1 VELSFKRLSHSRKEF
16 SIRRAMSFA
25 EWRDCQRLQRLVW
38 GMNEMDIVP
47 LHMLRVFAEGGG
59 LIMNAYDRAHRPIG
73 TSVSFPLNH
82 EGRPILNSHMT
93 GVVRDW
99 QNKGVGLVLKLEQRK
114 FAIEKGLDL
123 ICWTYDPLR
132 SQNNWFNLNKLG
144 VIARA
149 YYTNYYGNLAA
160 KLYRGLDSDR
170 FLAEWWVNSPRVK
183 KRLKTLGKTKR
194 VNLEQQ
200 AIVNETAMRNGTRR
214 PVGRLNLRA
223 HEKSILLEIPA
234 NIDQLRD
241 RSASALHRWR
251 ADTRQLYV
259 HYFKLGYI
267 ATETLIDDSADRRSF
282 VRLERGPL
290 ERILQN

>member
-1 VELSFKRLSHSRKEF
+1 
-16 SIRRAMSFA
+16 
-25 EWRDCQRLQRLVW
+25 
-38 GMNEMDIVP
+38 MNEMDIVP
-47 LHMLRVFAEGGG
+47 LHMFRVFAEGGG
-59 LIMNAYDRAHRPIG
+59 LIMNAYDKAHRPIG

-82 EGRPILNSHMT
+82 DGRPILNSHMT

-99 QNKGVGLVLKLEQRK
+99 QNKGVGLALKLEQRK

-144 VIARA
+144 VIART
-149 YYTNYYGNLAA
+149 YYANYYGNLAA

-170 FLAEWWVNSPRVK
+170 FLAEWWVHSPRVK
-183 KRLKTLGKTKR
+183 KTLNAAAKIER
-194 VNLEQQ
+194 MNLEQLT
-200 AIVNETAMRNGTRR
+200 IVNTTGMRKGVRG
-214 PVGRLNLRA
+214 PVGRPNLRA

-234 NIDQLRD
+234 NIDRLRD
-241 RSASALHRWR
+241 RNASALHRWR
-251 ADTRQLYV
+251 GDTRRAYV

-267 ATETLIDDSADRRSF
+267 ATETVIDELADRRSF